1 MGEYHQITISEYME
15 MKDEIRRELSN
26 QAESFIRTGYYLR
39 QIEDSEAFRQEGY
52 ASVYEFAE
60 REFNLSKSTVSR
72 LKAINKEFSEDGYS
86 KLVDPRYRGI
96 GKSIL
101 AEMLALPDP
110 DRELVTPETA
120 REDVRELRRF
130 NRDAEGA
137 QAEPETGAGKAFWTM
152 LDKDAEV
159 AERVREVIEAGQTDA
174 EHLAAAVA
182 PSGSKMFRAGAQF
195 LAFKPS
201 GITVKTFGGG
211 QESVDWSE
219 FATAAKAWIER
230 KEREDG
236 AVGGKSD
243 DDGGYYREGEGS
255 PAEMPGGDE
264 TLSAENQGNA
274 FEVRDGDR
282 GSNGYSEPDSESG
295 DKEGE
300 PDREPA
306 ADEDA
311 GSGRD
316 EETEDGDAGKGQLET
331 GDDAD
336 NSSDAEAEPVAEEP
350 EETGMNPPIVEKP
363 EPVAPAQQKPKK
375 TADISKIQP
384 IVDEKGQ
391 PAPEEQSLDI
401 RVMRVEASQI
411 CRDLSN
417 NIGWRNWKKALECV
431 EMIQPKLRA
440 LAFHDK

>member
-1 MGEYHQITISEYME
+1 MEYHQVTINEWLE
-15 MKDEIRRELSN
+15 MKDWLRKELNNIRHSYVVVGYILRTMDETKAYEAEGYKSVAEFALKEHGLKPSTTSRWISINREFSLG
-26 QAESFIRTGYYLR
+26 GYDKTLDPKYADMNASQLIEMLGLP
-39 QIEDSEAFRQEGY
+39 IEDRS
-52 ASVYEFAE
+52 
-60 REFNLSKSTVSR
+60 
-72 LKAINKEFSEDGYS
+72 
-86 KLVDPRYRGI
+86 
-96 GKSIL
+96 
-101 AEMLALPDP
+101 
-110 DRELVTPETA
+110 LVTAGTS
-120 REDVRELRRF
+120 REDIREMKRF
-130 NRDAEGA
+130 NRDSEGGTSPASGAE
-137 QAEPETGAGKAFWTM
+137 KAFCDM
-152 LDKDAEV
+152 LDKDKEIAD
-159 AERVREVIEAGQTDA
+159 RVRKAIMSGHTDA

-195 LAFKPS
+195 LAFKTS

-219 FATAAKAWIER
+219 FAKAAKAWIER
-230 KEREDG
+230 KEREDE

-255 PAEMPGGDE
+255 PAEIHGGDE
-264 TLSAENQGNA
+264 TLSGENPGTDGEA
-274 FEVRDGDR
+274 RDRDR
-282 GSNGYSEPDSESG
+282 EDNGYTEPDEESGDEGSEPDRGPE
-295 DKEGE
+295 
-300 PDREPA
+300 

>member
-39 QIEDSEAFRQEGY
+39 QIEDSEAYRQEGY

-137 QAEPETGAGKAFWTM
+137 QAEPETGTAKAFWTM
-152 LDKDAEV
+152 LDKDSEV
-159 AERVREVIEAGQTDA
+159 AERVRETIEAGQTDA

-195 LAFKPS
+195 LAFKTS

-219 FATAAKAWIER
+219 FATAAKTWIER

-236 AVGGKSD
+236 AVGGRS

-300 PDREPA
+300 P
-306 ADEDA
+306 
-311 GSGRD
+311 
-316 EETEDGDAGKGQLET
+316 
-331 GDDAD
+331 
-336 NSSDAEAEPVAEEP
+336 
-350 EETGMNPPIVEKP
+350 EETGMNP
-363 EPVAPAQQKPKK
+363 PVAPAQQKPKS
-375 TADISKIQP
+375 TVDISKIPP

-431 EMIQPKLRA
+431 EMLQPKLRA

>member
-130 NRDAEGA
+130 NKEAEEA
-137 QAEPETGAGKAFWTM
+137 PAEPETGAAKAFWTM
-152 LDKDAEV
+152 LDKDTEV

-195 LAFKPS
+195 LAFKTG

-243 DDGGYYREGEGS
+243 DDGGVYQEDAGSVAGISEVDEGYHG
-255 PAEMPGGDE
+255 
-264 TLSAENQGNA
+264 ENQGSI
-274 FEVRDGDR
+274 FEVRDGNRESDR
-282 GSNGYSEPDSESG
+282 CSEPDSESRV
-295 DKEGE
+295 EE
-300 PDREPA
+300 SEPA
-306 ADEDA
+306 RGPEDDEDA

-316 EETEDGDAGKGQLET
+316 EETEDGDAGKRQLET
-331 GDDAD
+331 SDDAD
-336 NSSDAEAEPVAEEP
+336 NSGDAETEPAAEES

-363 EPVAPAQQKPKK
+363 EPVAPAQQNPKK

-431 EMIQPKLRA
+431 EMLQPKLRA

>member
-1 MGEYHQITISEYME
+1 
-15 MKDEIRRELSN
+15 
-26 QAESFIRTGYYLR
+26 
-39 QIEDSEAFRQEGY
+39 
-52 ASVYEFAE
+52 
-60 REFNLSKSTVSR
+60 
-72 LKAINKEFSEDGYS
+72 
-86 KLVDPRYRGI
+86 
-96 GKSIL
+96 
-101 AEMLALPDP
+101 MLALPDP

-130 NRDAEGA
+130 NKEAEEA
-137 QAEPETGAGKAFWTM
+137 QAEPETGAAKAFWTM
-152 LDKDAEV
+152 LDKDTEV
-159 AERVREVIEAGQTDA
+159 AERVIEAIKSEKTDV

-195 LAFKPS
+195 LAFKTS

-219 FATAAKAWIER
+219 FAIAAKTWIER

-243 DDGGYYREGEGS
+243 DDGGHYGKVGES
-255 PAEMPGGDE
+255 PEQTQGADCEPRVGNRGD
-264 TLSAENQGNA
+264 
-274 FEVRDGDR
+274 
-282 GSNGYSEPDSESG
+282 NGYSEPDEESG
-295 DKEGE
+295 DVEGE
-300 PDREPA
+300 PNRGTED
-306 ADEDA
+306 DEDA

-336 NSSDAEAEPVAEEP
+336 NSSDAEEEPVAEEP

-375 TADISKIQP
+375 TADISKIQS

-417 NIGWRNWKKALECV
+417 NIGWRNWEKAMECV
-431 EMIQPKLRA
+431 EMLQPKLRA

>member
-1 MGEYHQITISEYME
+1 MEEYHQITLSEYVE
-15 MKDEIRRELSN
+15 MKNEIRRELSN

-39 QIEDSEAFRQEGY
+39 AIEDSEAFRQEGY
-52 ASVYEFAE
+52 TSVYEFAE
-60 REFNLSKSTVSR
+60 KEFNLSKSTVSR
-72 LKAINKEFSEDGYS
+72 LKAINQEFSEDGYS

-110 DRELVTPETA
+110 DRELVTPGTA

-130 NRDAEGA
+130 NREAEESP
-137 QAEPETGAGKAFWTM
+137 AEPETGAAKAFWTM
-152 LDKDAEV
+152 LDKDSEI
-159 AERVREVIEAGQTDA
+159 AERVREAIEAGQTDA

-195 LAFKPS
+195 IAFKQS

-211 QESVDWSE
+211 QESVDWGE
-219 FATAAKAWIER
+219 FAKAAKTWIER
-230 KEREDG
+230 KERENG
-236 AVGGKSD
+236 AVGGESD
-243 DDGGYYREGEGS
+243 DDGGNYREDKGRAAETHGADEGNRGENRGRVFE
-255 PAEMPGGDE
+255 A
-264 TLSAENQGNA
+264 LAEN
-274 FEVRDGDR
+274 R
-282 GSNGYSEPDSESG
+282 GSNGYFETDSESG

-300 PDREPA
+300 PDHEPA
-306 ADEDA
+306 DDEDA

-316 EETEDGDAGKGQLET
+316 EEAEDGDAGKGQLET
-331 GDDAD
+331 GDAEDY
-336 NSSDAEAEPVAEEP
+336 SSDAEAEPVAEEP

-363 EPVAPAQQKPKK
+363 EPVAPAQQAPKK
-375 TADISKIQP
+375 TTDISKIQP

-391 PAPEEQSLDI
+391 TAPEEQSLDI

-431 EMIQPKLRA
+431 EMLQPKLRA

>member
-86 KLVDPRYRGI
+86 KLVDQRYRGI

-137 QAEPETGAGKAFWTM
+137 QAEPETGAAKAFWTM
-152 LDKDAEV
+152 LDKDTEI
-159 AERVREVIEAGQTDA
+159 AERVIEAIKSEKTDV

-219 FATAAKAWIER
+219 FAKAAKAWIER

-255 PAEMPGGDE
+255 HAEIHGEDE
-264 TLSAENQGNA
+264 TLSGENPGTDS
-274 FEVRDGDR
+274 ETRERDR
-282 GSNGYSEPDSESG
+282 GDNGYPEPDEESGDEGSEPDRRSAS
-295 DKEGE
+295 
-300 PDREPA
+300 
-306 ADEDA
+306 DEDA
-311 GSGRD
+311 GSGGD
-316 EETEDGDAGKGQLET
+316 AETEDGDETAGQLET
-331 GDDAD
+331 GDDED
-336 NSSDAEAEPVAEEP
+336 SHSDAEADSASEEP
-350 EETGMNPPIVEKP
+350 EATGMNPPIVEKP

-417 NIGWRNWKKALECV
+417 HIGWRNWKKALDCV
-431 EMIQPKLRA
+431 EMLQPKLRA

>member
-1 MGEYHQITISEYME
+1 MEEYHQITLSEYVE
-15 MKDEIRRELSN
+15 MKNEIRRELSN

-39 QIEDSEAFRQEGY
+39 TIEDSEAFRQEGY
-52 ASVYEFAE
+52 TSVYEFAE
-60 REFNLSKSTVSR
+60 KEFNLSKSTVSR

-110 DRELVTPETA
+110 DRELVTPGTA

-130 NRDAEGA
+130 NKEAEESP
-137 QAEPETGAGKAFWTM
+137 AEPETGAAKAFWTM
-152 LDKDAEV
+152 LDKDSEI
-159 AERVREVIEAGQTDA
+159 AERVREAIEAGQTDA

-243 DDGGYYREGEGS
+243 DDGGDYQEDEGS
-255 PAEMPGGDE
+255 VAGISGVDE
-264 TLSAENQGNA
+264 GYHGENQGSI
-274 FEVRDGDR
+274 FEVHEGNR
-282 GSNGYSEPDSESG
+282 GNNGYSEPDGESG
-295 DKEGE
+295 DEENE
-300 PDREPA
+300 PVHDLAES
-306 ADEDA
+306 EDA
-311 GSGRD
+311 GSVSDEKTVDSD
-316 EETEDGDAGKGQLET
+316 EEEGQLET

-336 NSSDAEAEPVAEEP
+336 NNGDAETEPVAEEP

-375 TADISKIQP
+375 TADISKIQS

-417 NIGWRNWKKALECV
+417 NIGWRNWKKAMECV
-431 EMIQPKLRA
+431 EMLQPKLRA

>member
-86 KLVDPRYRGI
+86 KLVAPRYRGI

-101 AEMLALPDP
+101 AEMLALPDS

-137 QAEPETGAGKAFWTM
+137 QAEPETGAEKAFWTM

-159 AERVREVIEAGQTDA
+159 AERVRETIESGQTDA

-195 LAFKPS
+195 IAFKQS

-219 FATAAKAWIER
+219 FATAAKTWIER

-243 DDGGYYREGEGS
+243 DDGGFYREGAGS
-255 PAEMPGGDE
+255 PAEIHGEDE
-264 TLSAENQGNA
+264 TLSGENPGTDSKT
-274 FEVRDGDR
+274 RDGDR
-282 GSNGYSEPDSESG
+282 GSNGYSEPDEESG
-295 DKEGE
+295 DEGSE
-300 PDREPA
+300 PSHGPE

-363 EPVAPAQQKPKK
+363 EPVAPAQQKPQS
-375 TADISKIQP
+375 TVDISKITP

-431 EMIQPKLRA
+431 EMLQPKLRA

>member
-130 NRDAEGA
+130 NKEAEEA
-137 QAEPETGAGKAFWTM
+137 PAEPETGAAKAFWTM
-152 LDKDAEV
+152 LDKDTEV
-159 AERVREVIEAGQTDA
+159 AERVIEAIKSEKTDV

-201 GITVKTFGGG
+201 GITIKTFGGG

-243 DDGGYYREGEGS
+243 DDGGDYQEDAGSVAGISGVDEGYHG
-255 PAEMPGGDE
+255 
-264 TLSAENQGNA
+264 ENQGST
-274 FEVRDGDR
+274 FEVRDGNR
-282 GSNGYSEPDSESG
+282 GSNRYSEPDSESRV
-295 DKEGE
+295 EE
-300 PDREPA
+300 SEPA
-306 ADEDA
+306 RGTEDDEDA
-311 GSGRD
+311 GNGRD

-363 EPVAPAQQKPKK
+363 EPVAPAQQNPKK
-375 TADISKIQP
+375 TEDISKIQP

-391 PAPEEQSLDI
+391 PAPEEQSIDI

-417 NIGWRNWKKALECV
+417 NIGWRNWKKAMECV
-431 EMIQPKLRA
+431 EMLQPKLRA

>member
-130 NRDAEGA
+130 NRDAEEA
-137 QAEPETGAGKAFWTM
+137 QAEPETGAAKAFWTM
-152 LDKDAEV
+152 LDKDTEIAK
-159 AERVREVIEAGQTDA
+159 RVREAIAAGQTDA

-195 LAFKPS
+195 LAFKTS

-243 DDGGYYREGEGS
+243 DGGYYREGEGS
-255 PAEMPGGDE
+255 PAEIHGEDENLSGENPGTDSE
-264 TLSAENQGNA
+264 T
-274 FEVRDGDR
+274 RDR
-282 GSNGYSEPDSESG
+282 GRGDNGYSEPDEENG
-295 DKEGE
+295 DEEGE
-300 PDREPA
+300 PDSVSAP
-306 ADEDA
+306 DEDA

-336 NSSDAEAEPVAEEP
+336 NSSDAEAESVAAEQ
-350 EETGMNPPIVEKP
+350 EETGMNP
-363 EPVAPAQQKPKK
+363 PVAPAQQKPKK
-375 TADISKIQP
+375 AADISKIPP
-384 IVDEKGQ
+384 IVDEKGH
-391 PAPEEQSLDI
+391 PAPEEQSIDI

-417 NIGWRNWKKALECV
+417 NIVWRDWKKAMECV
-431 EMIQPKLRA
+431 EMLQPKLRA

>member
-86 KLVDPRYRGI
+86 KLVDPRYKGI

-130 NRDAEGA
+130 NKEAEEA
-137 QAEPETGAGKAFWTM
+137 PAETETGAAKAFWTM
-152 LDKDAEV
+152 LDKDTEV
-159 AERVREVIEAGQTDA
+159 AERVIEAIKSEKTDV

-201 GITVKTFGGG
+201 GIMVKTFGGG

-236 AVGGKSD
+236 AVGGRS
-243 DDGGYYREGEGS
+243 DDGGYYREGI
-255 PAEMPGGDE
+255 
-264 TLSAENQGNA
+264 
-274 FEVRDGDR
+274 
-282 GSNGYSEPDSESG
+282 
-295 DKEGE
+295 
-300 PDREPA
+300 PA

-316 EETEDGDAGKGQLET
+316 EETEDGDAGKEQLET

-363 EPVAPAQQKPKK
+363 EPVAPAQQNPKK

-431 EMIQPKLRA
+431 EMLQPKLRA
-440 LAFHDK
+440 LDFHDK

>member
-137 QAEPETGAGKAFWTM
+137 QTEPETGAAKAFWTM
-152 LDKDAEV
+152 LDKDTEV
-159 AERVREVIEAGQTDA
+159 AERVREAIEAGQTDA

-195 LAFKPS
+195 LAFKTS

-236 AVGGKSD
+236 AVGGRSD
-243 DDGGYYREGEGS
+243 DDGGHYGKVGESPEQTRGAVRE
-255 PAEMPGGDE
+255 
-264 TLSAENQGNA
+264 TW
-274 FEVRDGDR
+274 DGDR
-282 GSNGYSEPDSESG
+282 GDNGYPEPDSESR
-295 DKEGE
+295 DKES
-300 PDREPA
+300 EPA
-306 ADEDA
+306 RGPEADEDA

-316 EETEDGDAGKGQLET
+316 EETEDGDAGTGQLET

-336 NSSDAEAEPVAEEP
+336 NSSDAEEEPVAEEP

-417 NIGWRNWKKALECV
+417 NIGWRNWEKAMECV
-431 EMIQPKLRA
+431 EMLQPKIRA

>member
-1 MGEYHQITISEYME
+1 MDETKAYEAEGYKSVAEFALKEHGLKPSTTSRWISINREFSLGGYDKTLDPKYADMNASQLIEMLGLPIEDRSLVTAGTSREDIRE
-15 MKDEIRRELSN
+15 MK
-26 QAESFIRTGYYLR
+26 
-39 QIEDSEAFRQEGY
+39 
-52 ASVYEFAE
+52 
-60 REFNLSKSTVSR
+60 
-72 LKAINKEFSEDGYS
+72 
-86 KLVDPRYRGI
+86 
-96 GKSIL
+96 
-101 AEMLALPDP
+101 
-110 DRELVTPETA
+110 
-120 REDVRELRRF
+120 RF
-130 NRDAEGA
+130 NRDSEGGTSPASGAE
-137 QAEPETGAGKAFWTM
+137 KAFCDM
-152 LDKDAEV
+152 LDKDKEIAD
-159 AERVREVIEAGQTDA
+159 RVRKAIMSGHTDA

-195 LAFKPS
+195 LAFKTS

-219 FATAAKAWIER
+219 FATAAKTWIER

-243 DDGGYYREGEGS
+243 DDGGYYRECEGS

-336 NSSDAEAEPVAEEP
+336 DSSDAEAEPVAEEP

-363 EPVAPAQQKPKK
+363 EPVAPAQQSPKK

-431 EMIQPKLRA
+431 EMLQPKLRA
-440 LAFHDK
+440 LDFHDK

>member
-195 LAFKPS
+195 LAFKTS

-236 AVGGKSD
+236 TVGGKSD

-255 PAEMPGGDE
+255 PAEIHGGDE
-264 TLSAENQGNA
+264 TLSGENPGTDG
-274 FEVRDGDR
+274 ETRDRDR
-282 GSNGYSEPDSESG
+282 GDNGYPEPDEESG
-295 DKEGE
+295 DEGS
-300 PDREPA
+300 EPA
-306 ADEDA
+306 RGPEADEDA

-331 GDDAD
+331 SDDAD
-336 NSSDAEAEPVAEEP
+336 NSGDEETEPVAEEP
-350 EETGMNPPIVEKP
+350 EETGMNQPIVEKP
-363 EPVAPAQQKPKK
+363 EPVAPAQQKTKK

-401 RVMRVEASQI
+401 RVMRVAASQI

-417 NIGWRNWKKALECV
+417 NIGWRNWKKAMECV
-431 EMIQPKLRA
+431 EMLQPKLRA

>member
-86 KLVDPRYRGI
+86 KLVDPRYKGI

-130 NRDAEGA
+130 NKEAEEA
-137 QAEPETGAGKAFWTM
+137 PAETETGAAKAFWTM
-152 LDKDAEV
+152 LDKDTEV
-159 AERVREVIEAGQTDA
+159 AERVIEAIKSEKTDV

-201 GITVKTFGGG
+201 GIMVKTFGGG

-236 AVGGKSD
+236 AVGGRS

-255 PAEMPGGDE
+255 P
-264 TLSAENQGNA
+264 AENQGNA

-282 GSNGYSEPDSESG
+282 GSNGYSEPDEESG
-295 DKEGE
+295 DEGSE
-300 PDREPA
+300 PSRGPE

-350 EETGMNPPIVEKP
+350 EETGMNPPIVEKT
-363 EPVAPAQQKPKK
+363 EPVAPAQQNPKK

-431 EMIQPKLRA
+431 EMLQPKLRA
-440 LAFHDK
+440 LDFHDK

>member
-130 NRDAEGA
+130 NKEAEEA
-137 QAEPETGAGKAFWTM
+137 QAEPETGAAKAFWTM
-152 LDKDAEV
+152 LDKDTEV
-159 AERVREVIEAGQTDA
+159 AERVIEAIKSEKTDV

-211 QESVDWSE
+211 QEAVDWSE
-219 FATAAKAWIER
+219 FATAAKTWIER

-243 DDGGYYREGEGS
+243 DEGGDYQEDEGS
-255 PAEMPGGDE
+255 VAGISGVDE
-264 TLSAENQGNA
+264 GYHGENQGSI
-274 FEVRDGDR
+274 FEVRDGNQ
-282 GSNGYSEPDSESG
+282 GSNRYSEPDSESRV
-295 DKEGE
+295 EE
-300 PDREPA
+300 SEPA
-306 ADEDA
+306 RGPEADEDA
-311 GSGRD
+311 SSGRD

-431 EMIQPKLRA
+431 EMLQPKLRA

>member
-39 QIEDSEAFRQEGY
+39 QIEDSEAYRQEGY

-110 DRELVTPETA
+110 DRELVTPGTA

-130 NRDAEGA
+130 NKEAEEA
-137 QAEPETGAGKAFWTM
+137 PAEPETGAAKAFWTM
-152 LDKDAEV
+152 LDKDTEV
-159 AERVREVIEAGQTDA
+159 AERVREVIKSEKTDV

-195 LAFKPS
+195 IAFKQS

-230 KEREDG
+230 KERENG

-243 DDGGYYREGEGS
+243 DDGGYYREGGGS
-255 PAEMPGGDE
+255 PAEIHGED
-264 TLSAENQGNA
+264 
-274 FEVRDGDR
+274 
-282 GSNGYSEPDSESG
+282 NGYPEPDEESG
-295 DKEGE
+295 DEGS
-300 PDREPA
+300 EPA
-306 ADEDA
+306 RGPEADEDA

-331 GDDAD
+331 GDAEDY
-336 NSSDAEAEPVAEEP
+336 SSDEETEPVAEEP

-375 TADISKIQP
+375 TADISKIQS

-431 EMIQPKLRA
+431 EMLQPKLRA

>member
-1 MGEYHQITISEYME
+1 MREYHQITISEYME

-137 QAEPETGAGKAFWTM
+137 QAEPETGAAKAFWTM
-152 LDKDAEV
+152 LDKDTEV
-159 AERVREVIEAGQTDA
+159 AERVRAAIEAGQTDA
-174 EHLAAAVA
+174 EHLAEAVA

-195 LAFKPS
+195 LAFKTS

-211 QESVDWSE
+211 QKSVDWSE
-219 FATAAKAWIER
+219 FATAAKTWIER

-236 AVGGKSD
+236 AVGGKS

-264 TLSAENQGNA
+264 TLSGENPGTDR
-274 FEVRDGDR
+274 ETRTGDR
-282 GSNGYSEPDSESG
+282 GDNGYSEPVKEIG
-295 DKEGE
+295 DEEGA
-300 PDREPA
+300 PDRESA

-311 GSGRD
+311 GSGRN
-316 EETEDGDAGKGQLET
+316 EETADSDEGKGQLET

-363 EPVAPAQQKPKK
+363 EPVAPAQQAPKK

-431 EMIQPKLRA
+431 EMLQPKLRA

>member
-15 MKDEIRRELSN
+15 MKDEIRRELVN
-26 QAESFIRTGYYLR
+26 AAESFIRTGYYLR

-96 GKSIL
+96 RKSIL

-120 REDVRELRRF
+120 REDVRELSRF
-130 NRDAEGA
+130 NRDAVGA
-137 QAEPETGAGKAFWTM
+137 QAEPETGAAKAFWTM
-152 LDKDAEV
+152 LDKDTEV
-159 AERVREVIEAGQTDA
+159 AERVREAIEAGKTDA

-195 LAFKPS
+195 LAFKTS

-219 FATAAKAWIER
+219 FATAAKTWIKR

-236 AVGGKSD
+236 AVGGKSN

-255 PAEMPGGDE
+255 PAEIHGEDE
-264 TLSAENQGNA
+264 TLSGENPGTDR
-274 FEVRDGDR
+274 ETRTGDR
-282 GSNGYSEPDSESG
+282 GDNGYSEPVKEIG
-295 DKEGE
+295 DEEGA
-300 PDREPA
+300 PDRESA
-306 ADEDA
+306 DDEDA

-316 EETEDGDAGKGQLET
+316 EETEDSDEEARQLET
-331 GDDAD
+331 GDDGD
-336 NSSDAEAEPVAEEP
+336 NSGDAEAEPVAEEP
-350 EETGMNPPIVEKP
+350 EETGMNPP
-363 EPVAPAQQKPKK
+363 VAPAQQKPKK
-375 TADISKIQP
+375 AADISKIPP

-431 EMIQPKLRA
+431 EMLQPKLRA

>member
-1 MGEYHQITISEYME
+1 MEEYHQITLSEYME

-39 QIEDSEAFRQEGY
+39 TIEDSEAFRQEGY
-52 ASVYEFAE
+52 TSVYEFAE

-110 DRELVTPETA
+110 DRELVTPGTA

-130 NRDAEGA
+130 NRAAEEA
-137 QAEPETGAGKAFWTM
+137 PAEPETSAAKAFWTM
-152 LDKDAEV
+152 LDKDSEI
-159 AERVREVIEAGQTDA
+159 AERVRAAIEAGQTDA

-219 FATAAKAWIER
+219 FATAAKTWIER

-255 PAEMPGGDE
+255 HAEIHGVDEGYHGENPGSVFE
-264 TLSAENQGNA
+264 ALAGN
-274 FEVRDGDR
+274 R
-282 GSNGYSEPDSESG
+282 GSNGYSEPDEESG
-295 DKEGE
+295 DEEGE
-300 PDREPA
+300 PDRRSA
-306 ADEDA
+306 SDEDA
-311 GSGRD
+311 GSGGD
-316 EETEDGDAGKGQLET
+316 AETEDGDAGTRQLET

-336 NSSDAEAEPVAEEP
+336 NSGDAETEPVAEEP
-350 EETGMNPPIVEKP
+350 EETGMNPP
-363 EPVAPAQQKPKK
+363 VAPAQQKPQS
-375 TADISKIQP
+375 TVDISKITP

-431 EMIQPKLRA
+431 EMLQPKLRA

>member
-130 NRDAEGA
+130 NRDSEGA
-137 QAEPETGAGKAFWTM
+137 QAEPETGAAKAFWTM
-152 LDKDAEV
+152 LDKDTEV

-219 FATAAKAWIER
+219 FATAAKTWIER

-236 AVGGKSD
+236 AVGEKSD

-255 PAEMPGGDE
+255 PAEIHGGDE
-264 TLSAENQGNA
+264 TLSGENPETDG
-274 FEVRDGDR
+274 ETRDRDR
-282 GSNGYSEPDSESG
+282 GDNGYPEPDEESG
-295 DKEGE
+295 DEGS
-300 PDREPA
+300 EPA
-306 ADEDA
+306 CGPEADEDA

-316 EETEDGDAGKGQLET
+316 EETENGDAGKGQLET
-331 GDDAD
+331 GDAEDY
-336 NSSDAEAEPVAEEP
+336 SSDAEADSASEEP
-350 EETGMNPPIVEKP
+350 EATGMNPPIVEKP

-375 TADISKIQP
+375 TADISKIQS

-417 NIGWRNWKKALECV
+417 NIGWRNWKKAMECV
-431 EMIQPKLRA
+431 EMLQPKLRA